1 MSRKSFSGRHFR
13 RHTASRRNPRSGGNW
28 QRLGFHPQSSRKGLV
43 FTTAHTG
50 TAPDTATIIDAAI
63 DVAAN
68 AKLTGSDNAIEAT
81 VSDKG
86 ITPRGWPR

>member
-1 MSRKSFSGRHFR
+1 MAHNVENTV
-13 RHTASRRNPRSGGNW
+13 HLDTDIM
-28 QRLGFHPQSSRKGLV
+28 V

-63 DVAAN
+63 DAAAN

-86 ITPRGWPR
+86 STPRRWPR